1 MPHAVA
7 SVPTKNASRYMQQ
20 LSKHWGHKAEAV
32 FDTANSRIDFG
43 DETVVTMQAAE
54 ETLHIDVACAA
65 ERLERF
71 TQVVEDHIK
80 RFAFREELAFSW
92 SQPQ

>member
-20 LSKHWGHKAEAV
+20 LSKHWSHKAEAV

-43 DETVVTMQAAE
+43 DDTVVTMQATP
-54 ETLHIDVACAA
+54 ETLHVDVSSPSDK
-65 ERLERF
+65 LERF
-71 TQVVEDHIK
+71 TEVVESHIN
-80 RFAFREELAFSW
+80 RFAFREELAFAW
-92 SQPQ
+92 SQAQ

>member
-1 MPHAVA
+1 MPHATV
-7 SVPTKNASRYMQQ
+7 SVSTRNASRYMQQ

-32 FDTANSRIDFG
+32 FDTASSRIDFG
-43 DETVVTMQAAE
+43 DETVVTMQAGAE
-54 ETLHIDVACAA
+54 ALHIDVACAP

-71 TQVVEDHIK
+71 TQVVEDHIQ
-80 RFAFREELAFSW
+80 RFAFREELDFAW